1 MKAGRDKGFQR
12 HLHGYLVNLGNLDAA
27 VADDRAGLC
36 QLDGRVNNLGTN
48 PVEPASPA
56 LDLDLSFFGCIG
68 LLAAIIG
75 EPKMGLAILRLF
87 TGPGC

>member
-1 MKAGRDKGFQR
+1 M
-12 HLHGYLVNLGNLDAA
+12 NLGNLDAA
-27 VADDRAGLC
+27 TADDRAGLC
-36 QLDGRVNNLGTN
+36 QLDGQVDNHRAN
-48 PVEPASPA
+48 PVKPASPA